1 VAWGSA
7 TLQIYNTF
15 YSPSKRVS
23 LLNHLAD
30 FRLFTGIA
38 FAGHTGATVAADL
51 FIPSLLRVIL
61 ANPADAVT
69 DRAIRVC
76 HEVEP
81 RFLEMIKLAKFG
93 RSPWIVSPA
102 VCTAVRE
109 WYQPPVIQDA
119 RN

>member
-1 VAWGSA
+1 MAWGSA
-7 TLQIYNTF
+7 TLQIYVLQ
-15 YSPSKRVS
+15 PSKRVS

-69 DRAIRVC
+69 DYAVGICHQSFLIDGVVRSAFGSSPVTLYLLLLTRVVV
-76 HEVEP
+76 HQS
-81 RFLEMIKLAKFG
+81 L
-93 RSPWIVSPA
+93 
-102 VCTAVRE
+102 
-109 WYQPPVIQDA
+109 
-119 RN
+119 